1 MAMTALWAAAARLR
15 TAAMTSIVLLA
26 VVVGV
31 LAQGTTGVHSI
42 SGRRY
47 ATTMSVAGADWL
59 DRVERDREENTERA
73 LRIIRIMEGS
83 TVADIGAGS
92 GYFTTRMARLVG
104 ARGKV
109 YANDIQPGMLDII
122 RRKLDRERIAN
133 VELILGDTDNPK
145 LPAASLDLALMVDVY
160 HEFSQPQ
167 TMLRHIREA
176 LKPDGRLILLE
187 YRAEDPRVPI
197 LPEHKMT
204 VAQVR
209 LEVESEGFRLATVN
223 EELPWQHIL
232 IFVRN

>member
-1 MAMTALWAAAARLR
+1 MALTAWRAAAARLR
-15 TAAMTSIVLLA
+15 TAAITSIVFPA
-26 VVVGV
+26 VVAGV
-31 LAQGTTGVHSI
+31 LAQGTAGVHPI

-47 ATTMSVAGADWL
+47 AAPMGVAGADWL
-59 DRVERDREENTERA
+59 DRVERQREENVERA
-73 LRIIRIMEGS
+73 LRILRIAEGS

-92 GYFTTRMARLVG
+92 GYYTTRMARLVG
-104 ARGKV
+104 PRGKV

-122 RRKLDRERIAN
+122 RRKIDRERMAN
-133 VELILGDTDNPK
+133 VELVLGDTDNPK

-176 LKPDGRLILLE
+176 LKPDGRLVLLE

-197 LPEHKMT
+197 RPEHKMT
-204 VAQVR
+204 VAQAR
-209 LEVESEGFRLATVN
+209 LEVEAEGFTLATVN
-223 EELPWQHIL
+223 EDLPWQHIL